1 MLYMLDTDICS
12 YIIRQAPR
20 PLLSAME
27 EKVESGRTICISVI
41 TYSELRLGAARS
53 AASEKYNR
61 LIDEFSDRLDFI
73 ADWTTKEADCFAEL
87 QSRLFAEGTPIGHND
102 TMIAAHAISLDAVLV
117 TNNHKHFSK
126 VRGLTLENWAQH

>member
-12 YIIRQAPR
+12 YIMRQVPK

-53 AASEKYNR
+53 AASENYNH
-61 LIDEFSDRLDFI
+61 LIDELSDRLDFI
-73 ADWTTKEADCFAEL
+73 ADWTTKEADRFAEL